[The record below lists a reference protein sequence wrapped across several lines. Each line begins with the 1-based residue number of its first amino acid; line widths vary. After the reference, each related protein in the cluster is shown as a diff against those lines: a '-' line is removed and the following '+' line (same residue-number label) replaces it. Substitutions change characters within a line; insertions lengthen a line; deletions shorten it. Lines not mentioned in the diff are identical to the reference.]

1 MLFIHL
7 LINKSSSPIAL
18 QFAGERVLLRLLV
31 CHHANW
37 TFWTTFL
44 FLVVN
49 SIRDEQIG
57 DYYDKHAEQK
67 LV

>member
-1 MLFIHL
+1 MLVIHL
-7 LINKSSSPIAL
+7 LINKSSSPITL
-18 QFAGERVLLRLLV
+18 QFAGERVLLQLLV

-44 FLVVN
+44 FSVVT

-57 DYYDKHAEQK
+57 EYYNKQAEQK